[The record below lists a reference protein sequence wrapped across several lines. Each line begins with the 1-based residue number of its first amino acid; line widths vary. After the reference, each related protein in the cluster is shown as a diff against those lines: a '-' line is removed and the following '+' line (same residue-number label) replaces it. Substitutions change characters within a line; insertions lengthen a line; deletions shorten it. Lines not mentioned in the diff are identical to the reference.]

1 MKYSEIETSH
11 GKEDT
16 YRMELPAVC
25 VPVLENIVKEMST
38 LIEDKNMQEI
48 FYYLSLGHDMRE
60 VSEKTGIT
68 LRNLAYIYRKAA
80 NIVHFNWKSTMQWKK
95 ELQHAHIK
103 CRNYESLLTIPQII
117 TRQSPRNFILVV
129 RDQDIPTKYV
139 DLLTIPLEKLD
150 ICLRTLRS
158 LRKNNIYLLEDL
170 LRFINCRYDICRMD
184 SEKIHRISVFLFRA
198 LILIGVMLFLR
209 AETAFQSGGS
219 FL

>member
-1 MKYSEIETSH
+1 MKYSKIETSH

-68 LRNLAYIYRKAA
+68 QRNLAYIYRKAA
-80 NIVHFNWKSTMQWKK
+80 NIVHFNWKPTMQWKK

-170 LRFINCRYDICRMD
+170 LRFIKLNGFD
-184 SEKIHRISVFLFRA
+184 SLAKLPGMGIKSVEQLYEKLKEKKILESKETCGLFRY
-198 LILIGVMLFLR
+198 LFV
-209 AETAFQSGGS
+209 
-219 FL
+219 